1 MSSQRG
7 WRNTERPI
15 GVLDD
20 MWIAPHALLLGI
32 GCLIATS
39 CALPD
44 TPPSTASAPPT
55 ECGVE
60 QNVHGEGLDPV
71 ARQCLL
77 DAFLAGE
84 AAVFVERSVTDEGD
98 PIIRTFRTHGI
109 APVELTH
116 DARQDSFGSG
126 RIELIA
132 CERLLTVAEWNAA
145 TGAGMPEDFVFVQ
158 DGCEQVGTR

>member
-1 MSSQRG
+1 M
-7 WRNTERPI
+7 

-20 MWIAPHALLLGI
+20 MRIAPHAWLLGI

-44 TPPSTASAPPT
+44 TSPATASAPAT

-60 QNVHGEGLDPV
+60 ESVHGEGLDPV

-84 AAVFVERSVTDEGD
+84 AATFVERTVTIEGD
-98 PIIRTFRTHGI
+98 PIITTFRTHGS
-109 APVELTH
+109 APVEVTY
-116 DARQDSFGSG
+116 DARQDAFGSG

-145 TGAGMPEDFVFVQ
+145 SGAGMPEDYVFVQ